1 MRILIEL
8 PTWLGDAVMAT
19 PAIENLANFQNEVE
33 ITIIGSFA
41 SIEVLK
47 NHQKVVKT
55 VVLDKKYPSLVKI
68 SRELGSFDFFFSFR
82 SAYRSRFLKLLVSAK
97 NKYQFNKDQYNN
109 CHQVEKYN
117 NFVNNCLGLNLPAG
131 KLIVHPNLRLINN
144 NSMPI
149 VGINPGASYGSA
161 KRWYPK
167 EFAEVAAELS
177 THYEIIIIGGPDE
190 RDIAADIE
198 KSLVDK
204 GVTNY

>member
-68 SRELGSFDFFFSFR
+68 SRELGSFESFFF
-82 SAYRSRFLKLLVSAK
+82 
-97 NKYQFNKDQYNN
+97 
-109 CHQVEKYN
+109 
-117 NFVNNCLGLNLPAG
+117 
-131 KLIVHPNLRLINN
+131 I
-144 NSMPI
+144 
-149 VGINPGASYGSA
+149 
-161 KRWYPK
+161 
-167 EFAEVAAELS
+167 
-177 THYEIIIIGGPDE
+177 
-190 RDIAADIE
+190 
-198 KSLVDK
+198 
-204 GVTNY
+204 